1 MNDIQ
6 QLEELRDSATTMLEA
21 RDLLYELLD
30 GPVRMRTSSDEELHW
45 WIDRSKDVNDRA
57 VNLGA
62 LLASGELLDE
72 PASVQLLT
80 DQANG
85 ITDLFLFIFQQL
97 RQRLLELAQT
107 N

>member
-30 GPVRMRTSSDEELHW
+30 GPVRMRASSDEELHW
-45 WIDRSKDVNDRA
+45 WIDRSEDVNDRA

-62 LLASGELLDE
+62 LLAGGELLDK

-85 ITDLFLFIFQQL
+85 ITDLFLFVFQQL

>member
-30 GPVRMRTSSDEELHW
+30 GPVRMRASSDEELHC
-45 WIDRSKDVNDRA
+45 WIDRSENVNDRA

-62 LLASGELLDE
+62 LLAGGELLDK

-85 ITDLFLFIFQQL
+85 ITDLFLFVFQQL